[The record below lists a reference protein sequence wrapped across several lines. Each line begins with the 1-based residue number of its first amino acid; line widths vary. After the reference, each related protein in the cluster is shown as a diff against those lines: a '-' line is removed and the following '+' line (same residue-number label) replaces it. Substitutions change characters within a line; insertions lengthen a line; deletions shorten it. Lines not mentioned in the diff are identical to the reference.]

1 MINSAVVQLI
11 RKDMDLNKK
20 FIAPVTL
27 AGLFSIALTAFSDLG
42 YFVGSL
48 LFITT
53 IVAFGIMLVMY
64 GLAQERDKQIHLF
77 VLSLPITARDYYVS
91 KVMSILLCF
100 LMPWFVCAIAIVLA
114 ILTLGSIPDGALA
127 YSVVVLLYFVC
138 NFCLFLSIVLS
149 TLSEK
154 IMISA
159 IIGTNICITL
169 SLQLFTHVPAL
180 GDALEVDRIVWSP
193 VVSMI
198 VLAELL
204 FCVLCLWTA
213 LYLRERNKD
222 LV

>member
-1 MINSAVVQLI
+1 MNPVITQLV
-11 RKDMDLNKK
+11 RKDMDLNRK
-20 FIAPVTL
+20 FIVPVTL
-27 AGLFSIALTAFSDLG
+27 AGLFSIALTAFSDVG

-53 IVAFGIMLVMY
+53 MVAFGIMLVMY
-64 GLAQERDKQIHLF
+64 GLAQERDKQIHVLI
-77 VLSLPITARDYYVS
+77 LSLPVTAHQYYLS
-91 KVMSILLCF
+91 KVISSLLCF
-100 LMPWFVCAIAIVLA
+100 LMPWLVCAAAIVLA
-114 ILTLGSIPDGALA
+114 ILTLDTVPDGTLA
-127 YSVVVLLYFVC
+127 YTVVMLLYFVC
-138 NFCLFLSIVLS
+138 NFCLFLAIVLS

-154 IMISA
+154 IMIAA
-159 IIGTNICITL
+159 IIGSNICITL
-169 SLQLFTHVPAL
+169 SLQLFTRVPAL
-180 GDALEVDRIVWSP
+180 GDALEVDQIVWSP

>member
-1 MINSAVVQLI
+1 MINPVITQLI
-11 RKDMDLNKK
+11 RKDIDLNKK
-20 FIAPVTL
+20 FIGPVTV
-27 AGLFSIALTAFSDLG
+27 AGLFSIALTAFSDVG

-53 IVAFGIMLVMY
+53 LVAFGIMLVMY
-64 GLAQERDKQIHLF
+64 GLAQEREKQIHLF
-77 VLSLPITARDYYVS
+77 VLSLPVTARDYYVS
-91 KVMSILLCF
+91 KVVSTVLCF
-100 LMPWFVCAIAIVLA
+100 LAPWFVCAVAVVLS
-114 ILTLGSIPDGALA
+114 ILTLDSVPDGSLA
-127 YSVVVLLYFVC
+127 YAVVMLLYFVC
-138 NFCLFLSIVLS
+138 NFCLFLGIVLS

-154 IMISA
+154 VMIAA

-169 SLQLFTHVPAL
+169 SLQLFTRVPAL
-180 GDALEVDRIVWSP
+180 GDALEVDHIVWSP

-198 VLAELL
+198 VLCELL